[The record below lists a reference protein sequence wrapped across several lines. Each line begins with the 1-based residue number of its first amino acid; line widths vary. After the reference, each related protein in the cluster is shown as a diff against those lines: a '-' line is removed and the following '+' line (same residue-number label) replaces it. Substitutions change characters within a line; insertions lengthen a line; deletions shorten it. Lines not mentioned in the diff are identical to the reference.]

1 MQVSSVKSRK
11 NNLNSALQTKQAM
24 VCSSLKCLSKHMR
37 NEDTMV
43 TTLRVIKT
51 EEITTLKAVT
61 IDKRRELK

>member
-37 NEDTMV
+37 SEVV
-43 TTLRVIKT
+43 TTLRAIKT
-51 EEITTLKAVT
+51 EEITTLKVVT